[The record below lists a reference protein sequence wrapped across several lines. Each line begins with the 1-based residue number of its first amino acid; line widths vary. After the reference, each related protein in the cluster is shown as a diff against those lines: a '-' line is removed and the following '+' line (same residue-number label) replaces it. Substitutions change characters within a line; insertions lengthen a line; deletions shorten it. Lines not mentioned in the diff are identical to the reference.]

1 LKHLRNYRKIA
12 RKVKD
17 IVRRRCPEV
26 EVYVFGS
33 VVEGKATAASDIDIL
48 VICEGLSEEEKVKL
62 KTEIWREL
70 AFSVPIE
77 LHITSRKMFE
87 SWYKRFIKKLEKI

>member
-1 LKHLRNYRKIA
+1 MKHLRNYRKIA

-17 IVRRRCPEV
+17 IVRRRCPEA

-62 KTEIWREL
+62 KTEIWKEL
-70 AFSVPIE
+70 GFSVPIE
-77 LHITSRKMFE
+77 LHIASRKLFE